1 MEWDSESALQ
11 GFLITMI
18 VCIVSSVLYFMFRNT
33 LFSHRIS
40 VHQDSENLARR
51 RKKNDAKKSKKVKK
65 RKVVDSQQTEEIETD
80 KTQTSDDT
88 TGEEDEHLSDVP
100 LDDYSSSSSEQSV
113 ERPIQPVVYEDNCGK
128 EDSELIDTST
138 PMIEQSYVESPSLE
152 FSQAT
157 LNRNQSEDS
166 DSIVSP
172 GSSKL
177 SPTTDILS
185 PVNDSKAPLTK
196 SKKSK
201 RRSGKRSVRCADFP
215 KAIFVEPTN
224 VEHSSKSLEISRTD
238 CAKPYEM
245 GGKQESSSDSTS
257 ALELRTTIKELEGQL
272 KISET
277 KLAETSQ
284 WANSLVEENKH
295 FRTKKDESSLS
306 LHVLQM
312 QYNELLRTNKTLEH
326 QKNLL
331 NAKLKNTET
340 ENCDLQKRLDQTNA
354 DTLKIKK
361 EAELELS
368 NLREQL
374 AKHET
379 QLTAMAK
386 AMAASTPSIPTGPI
400 PELIRAQELAQ
411 AMSNDNCLLK
421 SRIEQLDSELT
432 QLRQTNMRQQQDLQ
446 VFRAENHKLHT
457 EKETA
462 LEELR
467 IKRQAEQVENDTVH
481 MELKRRCHELELE
494 KQKNQELS
502 ISLSEVRAE
511 LSRSL
516 QKEKRQ
522 SEIISSL
529 EYQFAELN
537 VQKQCLLDNANQS
550 KIAYETASSE
560 LRAQVANLSNDLMRI
575 TNELNNSEQKVYE
588 LTYQLE
594 STAKSSSNNS
604 DLNGE
609 PIIINIKSDEICINK
624 QDEQHKNELLHNNS
638 NDNIYEDLRNRLS
651 EVENNLNAAE
661 KERATFYNLYRSALN
676 EVDHYKLTLI
686 QTEEVLAKLE
696 ESVKQTESKWRQL
709 LSESEFEQI
718 QLRKQLSESQS
729 MLKDITGKLNQA
741 DKEVPTLKN
750 SNVGKRQK
758 KSKARK
764 PTDSVAG
771 LNTEKTSENIQPT
784 E

>member
-18 VCIVSSVLYFMFRNT
+18 VCIVSSVLYYMFRNT
-33 LFSHRIS
+33 LFPHRIS

-51 RKKNDAKKSKKVKK
+51 RKKNDVKKSKKVKK
-65 RKVVDSQQTEEIETD
+65 RKVLVDSQQTEEIETD
-80 KTQTSDDT
+80 KTQTSGDT
-88 TGEEDEHLSDVP
+88 TGEEDEHLSDV
-100 LDDYSSSSSEQSV
+100 LFDDYSSSSSEQSV
-113 ERPIQPVVYEDNCGK
+113 ERSIQPVIYEENCDKG
-128 EDSELIDTST
+128 DSEVVDAST
-138 PMIEQSYVESPSLE
+138 HKIEQSYVGGPSLD

-157 LNRNQSEDS
+157 LSRNQSEDS
-166 DSIVSP
+166 DSIISP
-172 GSSKL
+172 GSSER
-177 SPTTDILS
+177 SPTTDILP
-185 PVNDSKAPLTK
+185 PVNDSKVPLTK

-201 RRSGKRSVRCADFP
+201 RRSGKRLVRYADLS
-215 KAIFVEPTN
+215 KEAIFVEPAN
-224 VEHSSKSLEISRTD
+224 MEHSSESLEISRTD
-238 CAKPYEM
+238 CLKPYKM
-245 GGKQESSSDSTS
+245 GGKQELSNDSTS
-257 ALELRTTIKELEGQL
+257 TLELRTTIKELEGQL

-326 QKNLL
+326 QNNLL
-331 NAKLKNTET
+331 NVKLKNIET

-354 DTLKIKK
+354 DTLKVKK
-361 EAELELS
+361 EAELELC

-374 AKHET
+374 TKHET

-446 VFRAENHKLHT
+446 VFRAENHKLHS

-462 LEELR
+462 LDELR
-467 IKRQAEQVENDTVH
+467 IKRQADGFKDSVAKWIMRWRSKRTVLGSNPRVNINSE
-481 MELKRRCHELELE
+481 M
-494 KQKNQELS
+494 QELS
-502 ISLSEVRAE
+502 ISLSEARAE

-550 KIAYETASSE
+550 KLAYETASSE
-560 LRAQVANLSNDLMRI
+560 LRAQVVNLSNDLIRV
-575 TNELNNSEQKVYE
+575 TNELNNTEQKVYE

-594 STAKSSSNNS
+594 STTKSSSNNN

-609 PIIINIKSDEICINK
+609 PIIINIKSDETCISK
-624 QDEQHKNELLHNNS
+624 QDEQHENELLHISNN
-638 NDNIYEDLRNRLS
+638 NIYEDLRNRLS
-651 EVENNLNAAE
+651 EVETNFNVAE
-661 KERATFYNLYRSALN
+661 KERAKFYILYQSALN
-676 EVDHYKLTLI
+676 EVDHYKSTLI

-741 DKEVPTLKN
+741 DEGVPALKIC
-750 SNVGKRQK
+750 NVGKRQK
-758 KSKARK
+758 KSKTRK
-764 PTDSVAG
+764 PVSSS
-771 LNTEKTSENIQPT
+771 LF
-784 E
+784 